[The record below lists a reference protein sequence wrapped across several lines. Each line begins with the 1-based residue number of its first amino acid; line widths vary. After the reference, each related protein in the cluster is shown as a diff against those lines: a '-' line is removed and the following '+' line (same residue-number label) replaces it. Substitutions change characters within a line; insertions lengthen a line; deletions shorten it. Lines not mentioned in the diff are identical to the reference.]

1 MTELVPAARPG
12 QLAARTRSAADDWP
26 PEALDFATEL
36 AEHYPAGDPYP
47 GLVGAWIARQKTV
60 NTRRTYVRQYRV
72 WDAYARKTGTHPLQA
87 RFPLAEA
94 FSRHLETA
102 PTMRPVKGG
111 ARGEKAPTGPPR
123 SDAARANLL
132 SACSSFHKYA
142 VRALGDGIDPFDLVA
157 RPELDQD
164 GSDTQ
169 GSTEEESALLL
180 AVAYEDGPR
189 AYALLLS
196 MYSMALRLDSA
207 LAARVEDL
215 GHDKG
220 HRILN
225 VRLKGGRR
233 KPKAVPPSTGHAI
246 DVYLAGRTTGPLF
259 QTRTGNPLDP
269 VYVWRLV
276 RRLAKKAGIANAAT
290 FHPHV
295 LKHDAVTHALDAPD
309 AKLHHVQDFADHK
322 DPRTTRRYDRRRG
335 RLDNSPGY
343 RIAARIAERLPG
355 GDDD

>member
-1 MTELVPAARPG
+1 MF
-12 QLAARTRSAADDWP
+12 LAAAH
-26 PEALDFATEL
+26 EA
-36 AEHYPAGDPYP
+36 
-47 GLVGAWIARQKTV
+47 
-60 NTRRTYVRQYRV
+60 
-72 WDAYARKTGTHPLQA
+72 
-87 RFPLAEA
+87 
-94 FSRHLETA
+94 
-102 PTMRPVKGG
+102 
-111 ARGEKAPTGPPR
+111 
-123 SDAARANLL
+123 
-132 SACSSFHKYA
+132 
-142 VRALGDGIDPFDLVA
+142 
-157 RPELDQD
+157 
-164 GSDTQ
+164 
-169 GSTEEESALLL
+169 
-180 AVAYEDGPR
+180 GPR
-189 AYALLLS
+189 HYALFLAI
-196 MYSMALRLDSA
+196 YTMALRLDSA

-233 KPKAVPPSTGHAI
+233 KPKVVPPATGHAI
-246 DVYLAGRTTGPLF
+246 DIYLNGRTTGPLF
-259 QTRTGNPLDP
+259 QTRNGNPLDP
-269 VYVWRLV
+269 TYVWRLV
-276 RRLAKKAGIANAAT
+276 RRLAAKAGIANAAT